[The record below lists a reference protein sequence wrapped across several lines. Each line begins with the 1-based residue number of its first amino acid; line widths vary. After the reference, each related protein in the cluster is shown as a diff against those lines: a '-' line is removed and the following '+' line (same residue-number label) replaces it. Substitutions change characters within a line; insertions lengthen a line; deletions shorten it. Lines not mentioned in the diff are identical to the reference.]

1 MCRADGEELHC
12 RAATTFCKC
21 HILRPPDFPQPFFP
35 LPPPSFLSFFI
46 VYFWIGNELQNEQ
59 RSPWC
64 NNNLIGLAFYSAFRG
79 KNAWNENFLRASG
92 ICTVGWK
99 LGDWCGEKKSKSGP
113 KIYHEHFFVKKMFW
127 LRNTFESELLW
138 SCSDKALGNALW
150 LL

>member
-1 MCRADGEELHC
+1 MCKADGEELHC

-64 NNNLIGLAFYSAFRG
+64 NNKPNWTCFLFRAFRG

-92 ICTVGWK
+92 ICAQWTHSGLEVK
-99 LGDWCGEKKSKSGP
+99 TDLKKFSKHDLNNFNFSTYSNNSFLKKCKKSF
-113 KIYHEHFFVKKMFW
+113 YTVW
-127 LRNTFESELLW
+127 Y
-138 SCSDKALGNALW
+138 
-150 LL
+150 